1 MNINLRSYFH
11 FLVIIRDLPGADKC
25 AIGNYMKMFG
35 ELRVNYDEQNW
46 MMLINQLLFDYKV
59 RYI

>member
-1 MNINLRSYFH
+1 MNFNLRSYFH

-35 ELRVNYDEQNW
+35 ELRVNYDEQN
-46 MMLINQLLFDYKV
+46 
-59 RYI
+59 